1 MIHALEIVGLVA
13 VGIIGG
19 VIVGHYIQ
27 DKFFGDKGWTGEV
40 TQAQIEAWAAT
51 AAGHNYF
58 QRLLCGFD
66 MYVNVIF
73 GGMLDETISSR
84 TSRWVRSKNPEFI
97 VWRACAT
104 WIIWLCDLVQ
114 AMHGVKAESGDMI
127 RALNALNKELADL
140 GLPVIRISQ
149 LLPKAA

>member
-13 VGIIGG
+13 AGIIGG
-19 VIVGHYIQ
+19 VIVGHFIQ
-27 DKFFGDKGWTGEV
+27 DKWFGDKGWTGEV
-40 TQAQIEAWAAT
+40 TQAQIEAWADT

-66 MYVNVIF
+66 IYVNVIF

-84 TSRWVRSKNPEFI
+84 TSRWVRSKSPEFFL
-97 VWRACAT
+97 WRACAT

-114 AMHGVKAESGDMI
+114 AMHGVKAESGDII
-127 RALNALNKELADL
+127 RALNELADL